1 MDSER
6 FFALVG
12 NPNIGKTTLF
22 NALTGLRQKV
32 ANYPGVTVEK
42 KEGTARDRHGNQYK
56 VLDLPGAYSLEAKSP
71 DEEVTR
77 AVLRGERADTP
88 QPDVVVCLVDASNLE
103 RHFYLATQVM
113 ELGLPTIV
121 VLNKTDEA
129 KELGITVAAKKLE
142 ERLGVPVVPM
152 QANERV
158 GMEALQ
164 VALSSKELAKPQW
177 RPVEGNAAAR
187 YEAIDQL
194 LSGTV
199 ARSEEERLTP
209 ADKWDQVL
217 VHPVWGWVVL
227 LSILAGLFY
236 AIFSLSGY
244 PMDWIDAGFA
254 WLGECVGNR
263 MQEGDFRSLITEGII
278 GGVGGVVIFLPQIL
292 MLFFFIS
299 LMENTGYLARVSFM
313 MDRLMSGVGLNGN
326 AFIPV
331 LSSYACAIPGIMA
344 TRTMESPRARL
355 ITILVAPI
363 TSCSARLPVYLMLI
377 ALMLPLGTAT
387 QKAFVMWGLYI
398 LSILGVYFFAWI
410 FNRTLKKTETT
421 LTILEL
427 PTYQRPSWREI
438 GLQILDRG
446 KIFVRRAG
454 TVILALSILLWA
466 MVTYPKNHEYEK
478 RVAAAES
485 ILETQIELSENL
497 TPQIEVLISIEKEVA
512 EQNVKLVLRSILE
525 EKQTQLSVANR
536 IIESKSEE
544 IRDLTTKK
552 LAHSAAGRLG
562 KAIEPGIEPLG
573 YDWKMGVGL
582 VASFAAREVFVSTM
596 SIIYLGEDKTEEGGT
611 VSKKM
616 AAEKRADGQ
625 PAYNLRTCLSL
636 LVFYV
641 FAMQCLS
648 TVAVTRRET
657 NSWRW
662 AIFQVVY
669 LTGFAYLAA
678 FATYQ
683 ISGFFIA

>member
-313 MDRLMSGVGLNGN
+313 MDRLMSGVGLNGK

-344 TRTMESPRARL
+344 TRTMESPRDRL

-438 GLQILDRG
+438 GLQMLDRG

-478 RVAAAES
+478 RVTAAES

>member
-6 FFALVG
+6 LFALVG

-42 KEGTARDRHGNQYK
+42 KEGTARDRHGNQFK

-77 AVLRGERADTP
+77 AVLHGERADTP

-129 KELGITVAAKKLE
+129 KKLGVTVTAKKLE

-177 RPVEGNAAAR
+177 RPVEGNVAAR

-194 LSGTV
+194 LSGAV
-199 ARSEEERLTP
+199 ARSEQERLTP
-209 ADKWDQVL
+209 TDKWDQVL

-244 PMDWIDAGFA
+244 PMGWIDAGFA
-254 WLGECVGNR
+254 WLGECVEVR

-313 MDRLMSGVGLNGN
+313 MDRLMSGVGLNGK

-344 TRTMESPRARL
+344 TRTMESPRDRL

-387 QKAFVMWGLYI
+387 QKAFVMLGLYI

-410 FNRTLKKTETT
+410 FNRMLKKTETT

-454 TVILALSILLWA
+454 TVILGLSILLWA
-466 MVTYPKNHEYEK
+466 LTTYPK
-478 RVAAAES
+478 S
-485 ILETQIELSENL
+485 DSEDG
-497 TPQIEVLISIEKEVA
+497 
-512 EQNVKLVLRSILE
+512 
-525 EKQTQLSVANR
+525 
-536 IIESKSEE
+536 
-544 IRDLTTKK
+544 RDQ

-562 KAIEPGIEPLG
+562 KAIEPVIEPLG

-596 SIIYLGEDKTEEGGT
+596 SIIYLGEDKTGDEEEEGKGT
-611 VSKKM
+611 IRKRM

-625 PAYNLRTCLSL
+625 PAYSLRTCLSL

-683 ISGFFIA
+683 ISGFFSA

>member
-1 MDSER
+1 MASLR
-6 FFALVG
+6 LFALVG
-12 NPNIGKTTLF
+12 NPNTGKTTLF

-42 KEGTARDRHGNQYK
+42 KEGVGRDRHGK
-56 VLDLPGAYSLEAKSP
+56 EFRILDLPGAYSLQPKSP

-77 AVLRGERADTP
+77 EVLHGERSDTQ
-88 QPDVVVCLVDASNLE
+88 QPDAVICLVDASNIE

-129 KELGITVAAKKLE
+129 EELGITVSATKLQ

-164 VALSSKELAKPQW
+164 VALSGNELAKPKW
-177 RPVEGNAAAR
+177 EPVEAGAASR
-187 YEAIDQL
+187 YKAIGKL
-194 LSGTV
+194 LEGTV

-209 ADKWDQVL
+209 TDKWDQVL
-217 VHPVWGWVVL
+217 VHSLWGWVVL
-227 LSILAGLFY
+227 LTILAGLFY
-236 AIFSLSGY
+236 TIFSVSQY
-244 PMDWIDAGFA
+244 PMGWIEAGQGWA
-254 WLGECVGNR
+254 SRLVESS
-263 MQEGDFRSLITEGII
+263 MDEGDLRNLITEGII

-292 MLFFFIS
+292 MLFFFIG

-313 MDRLMSGVGLNGN
+313 MDRLMSGVGLNGK

-344 TRTMESPRARL
+344 TRTMESARDRL

-377 ALMLPLGTAT
+377 ALMLPNGNSS
-387 QKAFVMWGLYI
+387 QKALVMCGLYV

-410 FNRTLKKTETT
+410 FNRTLEKTESM
-421 LTILEL
+421 LTVLEL

-438 GLQILDRG
+438 GLQIFERG

-454 TVILALSILLWA
+454 TVILGLSIVLWA
-466 MVTYPKNHEYEK
+466 LTTYPKSN
-478 RVAAAES
+478 
-485 ILETQIELSENL
+485 SEDG
-497 TPQIEVLISIEKEVA
+497 S
-512 EQNVKLVLRSILE
+512 EQ
-525 EKQTQLSVANR
+525 
-536 IIESKSEE
+536 
-544 IRDLTTKK
+544 
-552 LAHSAAGRLG
+552 LAYSAAGRMG
-562 KAIEPGIEPLG
+562 KAIEPLIEPLG

-596 SIIYLGEDKTEEGGT
+596 SIIYIGEDETGEGDT
-611 VSKKM
+611 VREKM
-616 AAEKRADGQ
+616 AKETREDDKTKK
-625 PAYNLRTCLSL
+625 AYNLRTCLSL

-669 LTGFAYLAA
+669 LTGFAYFAA
-678 FATYQ
+678 LATYQ
-683 ISGFFIA
+683 ISGYFVS

>member
-1 MDSER
+1 MQPTSLLDKSTMDSER

-164 VALSSKELAKPQW
+164 VALSGKELA
-177 RPVEGNAAAR
+177 RPRWEPVKGNPAAR

-194 LSGTV
+194 LLGTV
-199 ARSEEERLTP
+199 ARSEDERLTP
-209 ADKWDQVL
+209 TDKWDQVL

-313 MDRLMSGVGLNGN
+313 MDRLMSGVGLNGK

-344 TRTMESPRARL
+344 TRTMESPRA
-355 ITILVAPI
+355 
-363 TSCSARLPVYLMLI
+363 
-377 ALMLPLGTAT
+377 
-387 QKAFVMWGLYI
+387 
-398 LSILGVYFFAWI
+398 
-410 FNRTLKKTETT
+410 
-421 LTILEL
+421 
-427 PTYQRPSWREI
+427 
-438 GLQILDRG
+438 D
-446 KIFVRRAG
+446 
-454 TVILALSILLWA
+454 
-466 MVTYPKNHEYEK
+466 
-478 RVAAAES
+478 
-485 ILETQIELSENL
+485 
-497 TPQIEVLISIEKEVA
+497 
-512 EQNVKLVLRSILE
+512 
-525 EKQTQLSVANR
+525 
-536 IIESKSEE
+536 
-544 IRDLTTKK
+544 
-552 LAHSAAGRLG
+552 
-562 KAIEPGIEPLG
+562 
-573 YDWKMGVGL
+573 
-582 VASFAAREVFVSTM
+582 
-596 SIIYLGEDKTEEGGT
+596 
-611 VSKKM
+611 
-616 AAEKRADGQ
+616 
-625 PAYNLRTCLSL
+625 SL
-636 LVFYV
+636 LSWWPLLPAAQLV
-641 FAMQCLS
+641 CLF
-648 TVAVTRRET
+648 T
-657 NSWRW
+657 
-662 AIFQVVY
+662 
-669 LTGFAYLAA
+669 
-678 FATYQ
+678 
-683 ISGFFIA
+683 

>member
-1 MDSER
+1 MQPTSLLDKSTMDSER

-164 VALSSKELAKPQW
+164 VALSGKELA
-177 RPVEGNAAAR
+177 RPRWEPVKGNPAAR

-194 LSGTV
+194 LLGTV
-199 ARSEEERLTP
+199 ARSEDERLTP
-209 ADKWDQVL
+209 TDKWDQVL

-313 MDRLMSGVGLNGN
+313 MDRLMSGVGLNGK

-344 TRTMESPRARL
+344 TRTMESPRDRL

-410 FNRTLKKTETT
+410 FNRMLKKTETT

-454 TVILALSILLWA
+454 TVILGLSILLWA
-466 MVTYPKNHEYEK
+466 LTTYPK
-478 RVAAAES
+478 S
-485 ILETQIELSENL
+485 DSEDGR
-497 TPQIEVLISIEKEVA
+497 
-512 EQNVKLVLRSILE
+512 EQ
-525 EKQTQLSVANR
+525 
-536 IIESKSEE
+536 
-544 IRDLTTKK
+544 

-562 KAIEPGIEPLG
+562 KTIEPVIEPLG

-596 SIIYLGEDKTEEGGT
+596 SIIYLGEDKTGDEEEEGKGT
-611 VSKKM
+611 IRKRM

-678 FATYQ
+678 FTTYQ